1 MMSAMKIS
9 LLSVLVALPMMSGL
23 AASVA
28 PGAFTAEPWF
38 ADKSPIDESRLGALR
53 RAESFGLKP
62 DVAELQTAALQK
74 AIDAIAADGGGVLV
88 LTKGVWN
95 SSSLFFRPRVHLK
108 IEKDA
113 VLRGPKD
120 GAATPR
126 VPTRM
131 EGESVV
137 YNAALVNAD
146 QCDGFTLYGEG
157 VIDGNGEK
165 TWRAFWAGREAARKG
180 KRPEFRNMTLPRP
193 RNVYVSNS
201 RDVRVSGLTIRDSH
215 FWTTHFYKCER
226 VKIDHVRITAPGPKD
241 PVKAPSSDAVDFD
254 VVRDAHVW
262 DSFFDVND
270 DGFALK
276 GGKGFRAEQK
286 PENGPNMRI
295 LIEGCAFGPVTHSAL
310 TCGSEAVECREI
322 VLRDCRLDGSGNLLN
337 LKSRPDTRQVYDG
350 ILVER
355 VSGECSNVLLMKS
368 WMQYFDL
375 PADEE
380 KQRTEARGVV
390 FRDCSVKGKVDVRL
404 DKSFMS
410 LDAPRFENCPNA
422 R

>member
-1 MMSAMKIS
+1 MKSTLMVASAAFAAA
-9 LLSVLVALPMMSGL
+9 VAF
-23 AASVA
+23 
-28 PGAFTAEPWF
+28 GAFASEPWF
-38 ADKSPIDESRLGALR
+38 ADKSPVNETSLGPLR

-95 SSSLFFRPRVHLK
+95 SSSLFFRPGVHLK

-157 VIDGNGEK
+157 MIDGNGEK

-180 KRPEFRNMTLPRP
+180 GRPEFRNMTLPRP

-201 RDVRVSGLTIRDSH
+201 RDVRVSGLTIKDSH
-215 FWTTHFYKCER
+215 FWTTHFYKCAR